1 MTAMTIINNPIP
13 TPFLAFLLTAPGT
26 VNTFLDDTMNLHN
39 AYPHT
44 LDNESF
50 NHNLIQDMYRRHP
63 NLKKTL
69 ENNNKATSLVGIIDY
84 IIENIG
90 DNITLEQL
98 ETVSGK
104 SKFDICRLFN
114 QVYNI
119 TPMRW
124 IWRVRVTLAREIIHI
139 SPNWSLTDICYACGF
154 SSLPH
159 FSRCF
164 TKTYNIPPLKY
175 RKTVSSDRE
184 PPRFIS
190 NMSFDIIF
198 GKQRHLFSRHVLLDN
213 IHNLSN

>member
-1 MTAMTIINNPIP
+1 MS
-13 TPFLAFLLTAPGT
+13 LQ
-26 VNTFLDDTMNLHN
+26 NTF
-39 AYPHT
+39 AHT
-44 LDNESF
+44 LDNDIF
-50 NHNLIQDMYRRHP
+50 NNNLIQDMYRRHP
-63 NLKKTL
+63 NLRKTL
-69 ENNNKATSLVGIIDY
+69 AASNKATSLAGIIDY
-84 IIENIG
+84 IIDNIG
-90 DNITLEQL
+90 NNITLEDL
-98 ETVSGK
+98 EAVSGK

-124 IWRVRVTLAREIIHI
+124 IWRVRLTLAKEIIHI

-164 TKTYNIPPLKY
+164 TRTYNIPPLKY
-175 RKTVSSDRE
+175 RKSVSLERE
-184 PPRFIS
+184 NESPRTLQ

-213 IHNLSN
+213 IHNLCN

>member
-1 MTAMTIINNPIP
+1 MS
-13 TPFLAFLLTAPGT
+13 LQ
-26 VNTFLDDTMNLHN
+26 NTY
-39 AYPHT
+39 AHT
-44 LDNESF
+44 LDNDIF
-50 NHNLIQDMYRRHP
+50 NNNLIQDMYRRHP
-63 NLKKTL
+63 NLRKTL
-69 ENNNKATSLVGIIDY
+69 AANNKATSLAGIIDY
-84 IIENIG
+84 IIDNIG
-90 DNITLEQL
+90 NNITLENL
-98 ETVSGK
+98 EAVSGK

-124 IWRVRVTLAREIIHI
+124 IWRVRLTLAKEIIHI
-139 SPNWSLTDICYACGF
+139 SPNWSLTDICYACDF

-175 RKTVSSDRE
+175 RKAVSLERENE
-184 PPRFIS
+184 PPRTLQ

-213 IHNLSN
+213 IQNLCN

>member
-1 MTAMTIINNPIP
+1 MNILHAY
-13 TPFLAFLLTAPGT
+13 TPA
-26 VNTFLDDTMNLHN
+26 
-39 AYPHT
+39 

-50 NHNLIQDMYRRHP
+50 NNNLIQDMYRRHP
-63 NLKKTL
+63 NLRKAL
-69 ENNNKATSLVGIIDY
+69 EVNNKATNLASIIDY
-84 IIENIG
+84 IIDNIG
-90 DNITLEQL
+90 NNITLDQL
-98 ETVSGK
+98 EMVSGK

-124 IWRVRVTLAREIIHI
+124 IWRVRITLAKEIIHI

-164 TKTYNIPPLKY
+164 TKTYKIPPLKY
-175 RKTVSSDRE
+175 RKSVFSDKER
-184 PPRFIS
+184 PRTMN

-198 GKQRHLFSRHVLLDN
+198 GKQRHIFSRAVLLDN
-213 IHNLSN
+213 IQNLCN